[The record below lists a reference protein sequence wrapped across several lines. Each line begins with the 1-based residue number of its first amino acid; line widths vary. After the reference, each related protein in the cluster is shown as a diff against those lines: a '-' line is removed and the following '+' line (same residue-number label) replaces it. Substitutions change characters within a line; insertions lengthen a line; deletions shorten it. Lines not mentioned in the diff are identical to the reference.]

1 MKKKTTKV
9 KTFRQYITAHRRL
22 WDWLAKNPMEDKDDW
37 PGWKD
42 NGGTYEFVL
51 CHCFMCGITVKLRKL
66 LSPDMVLRCHFC
78 PLNWGRVSCVD
89 TGTPYWWYINS
100 RRRLKELSRTK
111 FSSEEEWEQEMD
123 LAVREVQLNAMA
135 VRDLPL
141 KKGICYDEFNKSEG
155 SV

>member
-1 MKKKTTKV
+1 MKKITEV
-9 KTFRQYITAHRRL
+9 KTLRQYIAAHRRL

-42 NGGTYEFVL
+42 NGGTYETEF
-51 CHCFMCGITVKLRKL
+51 CYCFMCGIAVKLRKFL
-66 LSPDMVLRCHFC
+66 ASNMVLRCHFC
-78 PLNWGRVSCVD
+78 PLNWGRVSCED
-89 TGTPYWWYINS
+89 IGTPYRWYVNS
-100 RRRLKELSRTK
+100 RRRLNELSRIK

-141 KKGICYDEFNKSEG
+141 RGICYDVLNKSEG